1 MSLDLD
7 FVRSQFPAVGG
18 DWTFFD
24 NAGGSQILKR
34 SVDRISD
41 FLLTRNVQTGGS
53 YEISLKA
60 KEAVEQSR
68 RAIATLVNAARPE
81 EIVMGPS
88 TTALLQ
94 NLARA
99 MASQLSPGDEI
110 IVTNADH
117 ESNIGPWVA
126 LEKQG
131 VVIKTW
137 MVNKETFELDIAD
150 LLPLFSD
157 RTKLVCVTHVSNLLG
172 TINPVAE
179 IAQIAHD
186 HGARICVDAV
196 AYAPHGAVD
205 VTAWDVDYYAFSFY
219 KVFGPH
225 HAVLYGKYDNLLELD
240 GLYHYFYGKEKVPHK
255 LEPGNVN
262 YELSCGAAGIVDY
275 LVELGGQSNP
285 AGDDRAKIVSA
296 FGEIAEH
303 ERLIGERLLAYL
315 RSRNDCRIIGQTK
328 ASATR
333 VPTISFVAEGHDSGE
348 IAKAIDPYRVAIRFG
363 DFHARR
369 LAEYLDLMSGGGVV
383 RVSMAHYNT
392 IAEVD
397 KLISALDATLKLG

>member
-7 FVRSQFPAVGG
+7 FVRSQFPALSGE
-18 DWTFFD
+18 WAFFD

-34 SVDRISD
+34 SVDRITD
-41 FLLTRNVQTGGS
+41 FLLTRNVQTGGTYDVS
-53 YEISLKA
+53 IKA
-60 KEAVEQSR
+60 REAVEASR
-68 RAIATLVNAARPE
+68 RAVATLVNASRPE

-94 NLARA
+94 NLSRA
-99 MASQLSPGDEI
+99 MASQLQPGDEI
-110 IVTNADH
+110 IITNSDH
-117 ESNIGPWVA
+117 ESNIGPWVG

-137 MVNKETFELDIAD
+137 QVNKETFELDIDD
-150 LLPLFSD
+150 LLPLFSP
-157 RTKLVCVTHVSNLLG
+157 RTRLVCVTHVSNLLG

-179 IAQIAHD
+179 IARIAHE

-205 VTAWDVDYYAFSFY
+205 VTGWDVDYYAFSFY

-225 HAVLYGKYDNLLELD
+225 HAVLYGKYEHLLELD
-240 GLYHYFYGKEKVPHK
+240 GLYHYFYGKDKVPQK

-275 LVELGGQSNP
+275 LVELGGKSNP
-285 AGDDRAKIVSA
+285 SGNDRAKIVSA
-296 FGEIAEH
+296 FTEIAAH
-303 ERLIGERLLAYL
+303 ERQIGERLLSYL
-315 RSRNDCRIIGQTK
+315 RGRNDCRIIGRT
-328 ASATR
+328 SYEGR
-333 VPTISFVAEGHDSGE
+333 VPTISFVVDGHDSGE
-348 IAKAIDPYRVAIRFG
+348 IAKSIDPYKVAIRFG

-369 LAEYLDLMSGGGVV
+369 LAENLDLMGGSGVV

-392 IAEVD
+392 LAEVD
-397 KLISALDATLKLG
+397 KLIGALDAVL

>member
-1 MSLDLD
+1 MSLDID
-7 FVRSQFPAVGG
+7 FVRQQFPALGG
-18 DWTFFD
+18 EWAFFD

-53 YEISLKA
+53 YDISIKA
-60 KEAVEQSR
+60 REAVEASR

-99 MASQLSPGDEI
+99 MASQLSAGDEI
-110 IVTNADH
+110 IITNADH
-117 ESNIGPWVA
+117 ESNVGPWVG
-126 LEKQG
+126 LEKLG
-131 VVIKTW
+131 IVIKTW
-137 MVNKETFELDIAD
+137 KINTETFELEIDD
-150 LLPLFSD
+150 LLPLFTA
-157 RTKLVCVTHVSNLLG
+157 RTRLVCVTHVSNLLG
-172 TINPVAE
+172 TINPIGE
-179 IAQIAHD
+179 IARIAHE

-205 VTAWDVDYYAFSFY
+205 VTGWDVDYYAFSFY

-225 HAVLYGKYDNLLELD
+225 HAVLYGKYSHLLELD
-240 GLYHYFYGKEKVPHK
+240 GLYHYFYGKDVVPQK

-275 LVELGGQSNP
+275 FVELGAKSSP
-285 AGDDRAKIVSA
+285 LGDDRAKVVSA
-296 FGEIAEH
+296 FAEIAAH
-303 ERLIGERLLAYL
+303 ERVIGERLLSYL
-315 RSRNDCRIIGQTK
+315 RGRNDCRIIGRST
-328 ASATR
+328 AGEGR
-333 VPTISFVAEGHDSGE
+333 VPTVSFVVDDRDSGD
-348 IAKAIDPYRVAIRFG
+348 IAKSIDPYKVAVRFG

-369 LAEYLDLMSGGGVV
+369 LAEALDLMGSRGAV

-392 IAEVD
+392 VTEVD
-397 KLISALDATLKLG
+397 KLIGALDEVLGR

>member
-7 FVRSQFPAVGG
+7 FVRRQFPALGG

-53 YEISLKA
+53 YDVSIKA
-60 KEAVEQSR
+60 REAVEDSR
-68 RAIATLVNAARPE
+68 RAVATLLNAARPE
-81 EIVMGPS
+81 EIVMGPT

-99 MASQLSPGDEI
+99 MASQLAPGDEI

-117 ESNIGPWVA
+117 ESNIGPWVG
-126 LEKQG
+126 LEKLG
-131 VVIKTW
+131 IVIKTW
-137 MVNKETFELDIAD
+137 KVNTETFELDIAD
-150 LLPLFSD
+150 LLPLFSH
-157 RTKLVCVTHVSNLLG
+157 RTRLVCVTHVSNLLG
-172 TINPVAE
+172 TINPIAE
-179 IAQIAHD
+179 IARIVHE

-225 HAVLYGKYDNLLELD
+225 HAVMYGKYEHLLELD
-240 GLYHYFYGKEKVPHK
+240 TLYHYFYGKDKVPQK

-275 LVELGGQSNP
+275 LVELGGKSDP
-285 AGDDRAKIVSA
+285 AGSDRAKIVAA
-296 FGEIAEH
+296 FSDIADH
-303 ERLIGERLLAYL
+303 EQLIGEQLLAYL
-315 RSRNDCRIIGQTK
+315 RNRNDCRIIGRTS
-328 ASATR
+328 ASDSR
-333 VPTISFVAEGHDSGE
+333 VPTISFKVDGRDSGE
-348 IAKAIDPYRVAIRFG
+348 LAKSIDPYKVAVRFG

-369 LAEYLDLMSGGGVV
+369 LAEALDVTANGGVV
-383 RVSMAHYNT
+383 RVSMAHYNSP
-392 IAEVD
+392 AEVD
-397 KLISALDATLKLG
+397 KLIVALDAVL

>member
-7 FVRSQFPAVGG
+7 FVRRQFPALGG

-24 NAGGSQILKR
+24 NAGGSQILGR
-34 SVDRISD
+34 SVDRISE

-53 YEISLKA
+53 YDVSIKA
-60 KEAVEQSR
+60 REAVEDSR
-68 RAIATLVNAARPE
+68 RAVATLLNAARPE
-81 EIVMGPS
+81 EIVMGPT

-99 MASQLSPGDEI
+99 MASQLAPGDEI

-117 ESNIGPWVA
+117 ESNIGPWVG
-126 LEKQG
+126 LEKLG
-131 VVIKTW
+131 IVIKTW
-137 MVNKETFELDIAD
+137 KVNTETYELDIAD
-150 LLPLFSD
+150 LLPLFSP

-172 TINPVAE
+172 TINPIAE
-179 IAQIAHD
+179 IAAIVHE

-205 VTAWDVDYYAFSFY
+205 VTGWDVDYYAFSFY

-225 HAVLYGKYDNLLELD
+225 HAVMYGKYEHLLELD
-240 GLYHYFYGKEKVPHK
+240 TLYHYFYGKDKVPQK

-275 LVELGGQSNP
+275 LVELGGKSDT
-285 AGDDRAKIVSA
+285 AGSDRAKIVAA
-296 FGEIAEH
+296 FNDIAAH
-303 ERLIGERLLAYL
+303 EKQIGEQLLSYL
-315 RSRNDCRIIGQTK
+315 RNRNDCRIIGRN
-328 ASATR
+328 SAGNGR
-333 VPTISFVAEGHDSGE
+333 VPTISFKVDGRDSGE
-348 IAKAIDPYRVAIRFG
+348 LAKSIDPHMVAVRFG

-369 LAEYLDLMSGGGVV
+369 LAEALDLTANGGVV
-383 RVSMAHYNT
+383 RVSMAHYNSP
-392 IAEVD
+392 AEVY
-397 KLISALDATLKLG
+397 KLIEALDAVL

>member
-7 FVRSQFPAVGG
+7 FVRSQFPALAGE
-18 DWTFFD
+18 WAFFD

-34 SVDRISD
+34 SVERISD

-53 YEISLKA
+53 YDVSIKA
-60 KEAVEQSR
+60 REAVEDSR
-68 RAIATLVNAARPE
+68 RAVATLVNAARPE

-99 MASQLSPGDEI
+99 MASQLSAGDEI

-117 ESNIGPWVA
+117 ESNIGPWVG
-126 LEKQG
+126 LEKMG
-131 VVIKTW
+131 VVINTW
-137 MVNKETFELDIAD
+137 KVNTETFELDIDD
-150 LLPLFSD
+150 LLPLFSP

-179 IAQIAHD
+179 IARIVHE

-205 VTAWDVDYYAFSFY
+205 VTGWDVDYYAFSFY

-225 HAVLYGKYDNLLELD
+225 HAVLYGKYEHLLELD
-240 GLYHYFYGKEKVPHK
+240 TLYHYFYGKDKVPQK

-262 YELSCGAAGIVDY
+262 YELSCGAAGMVDY
-275 LVELGGQSNP
+275 LIELGGKSD
-285 AGDDRAKIVSA
+285 ASGSDRAKIVAA
-296 FGEIAEH
+296 FTDITAH
-303 ERLIGERLLAYL
+303 EKLIGERLLSYL
-315 RSRNDCRIIGQTK
+315 RDRNDCRIIGRTS
-328 ASATR
+328 ASDGR
-333 VPTISFVAEGHDSGE
+333 VPTISFKVDGRDSGE
-348 IAKAIDPYRVAIRFG
+348 IAKSIDPYKVAVRFG

-369 LAEYLDLMSGGGVV
+369 LAEALDITANGGVV
-383 RVSMAHYNT
+383 RVSMAHYNSLT
-392 IAEVD
+392 EVD
-397 KLISALDATLKLG
+397 KLIAALDEVL